1 MAQILEHGVLNEVS
15 LVEEF
20 NKPAGLALA
29 TQTGASTL
37 IFFGLADKYSCAKLL
52 EQHGL
57 SAGDVASIGTLIGD
71 KGNNKFDFL
80 YGEPQATE
88 LAGYSITEI
97 GLNLMIARLQV
108 LLLSSGMLNNA
119 SIEKRR

>member
-20 NKPAGLALA
+20 NKPAGLAIA
-29 TQTGASTL
+29 TQIGASTVIL
-37 IFFGLADKYSCAKLL
+37 FGLADKYSYAKLL
-52 EQHGL
+52 AQHGL
-57 SAGDVASIGTLIGD
+57 SAGEVASIGTLIGD
-71 KGNNKFDFL
+71 NGKNRFYYL

-88 LAGYSITEI
+88 MPGYSISESR
-97 GLNLMIARLQV
+97 LNLMIARLQV
-108 LLLSSGMLNNA
+108 LLLSSGMLNNV